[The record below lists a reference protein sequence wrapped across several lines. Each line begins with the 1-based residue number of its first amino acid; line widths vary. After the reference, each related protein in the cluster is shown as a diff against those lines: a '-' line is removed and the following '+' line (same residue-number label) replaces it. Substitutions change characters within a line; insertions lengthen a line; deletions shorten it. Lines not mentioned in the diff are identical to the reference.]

1 MDSTARANIS
11 GHLRRIKRTHF
22 TPGCQATDEQAFGL
36 LLAAYATHDGL
47 FILRAAQYALED
59 ANFHAE
65 SGEVAAMA
73 DKYDVPDPDA
83 IIDAQTRSALF
94 ASLTERFG
102 KLDRTERLHKLN
114 VLAGR
119 EPGNP
124 ITSLSDYRGNMT
136 NGDARRVF
144 DVLNVL

>member
-1 MDSTARANIS
+1 MNSMDRATIVNQ
-11 GHLRRIKRTHF
+11 LRRIKRTQF
-22 TPGCQATDEQAFGL
+22 VTGTATDEDAFGL
-36 LLAAYATHDGL
+36 LLAAYASHDGL
-47 FILRAAQYALED
+47 FILKAAAAALTD
-59 ANFHAE
+59 ANFHTEAAE
-65 SGEVAAMA
+65 VSAMA

-83 IIDAQTRSALF
+83 IIDGPTRSALF

-102 KLDRTERLHKLN
+102 KLDRTERLHKLS

-124 ITSLSDYRGNMT
+124 ITSLSDYRGDMT